1 MKFFVE
7 PLSHEQTD
15 KHTQPKLET
24 YRSIG
29 AEIFQIVLQMTVP
42 SVAGIR
48 RKAWFELSCAVGV
61 GQRRFGPSM
70 DAMLV
75 A

>member
-1 MKFFVE
+1 MKFSIE

-15 KHTQPKLET
+15 KHTQAKLEPH
-24 YRSIG
+24 RSIG
-29 AEIFQIVLQMTVP
+29 AEIFKIVLQMTVP
-42 SVAGIR
+42 SVAGVQ
-48 RKAWFELSCAVGV
+48 RKAWIELSCAVGF
-61 GQRRFGPSM
+61 GQRRFRASM